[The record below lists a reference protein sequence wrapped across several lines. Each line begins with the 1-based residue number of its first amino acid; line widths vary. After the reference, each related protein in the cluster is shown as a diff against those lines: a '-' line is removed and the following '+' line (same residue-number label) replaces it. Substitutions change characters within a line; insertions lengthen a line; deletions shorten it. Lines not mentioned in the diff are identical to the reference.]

1 MVHRNNAELM
11 CQSQPTTVMKI
22 AEDNQ
27 ILPPPDK
34 ELLQSTSHK
43 TTIIT
48 GIITMMAI
56 CPNKW

>member
-1 MVHRNNAELM
+1 MVHRNNAESM

-56 CPNKW
+56 CPNK